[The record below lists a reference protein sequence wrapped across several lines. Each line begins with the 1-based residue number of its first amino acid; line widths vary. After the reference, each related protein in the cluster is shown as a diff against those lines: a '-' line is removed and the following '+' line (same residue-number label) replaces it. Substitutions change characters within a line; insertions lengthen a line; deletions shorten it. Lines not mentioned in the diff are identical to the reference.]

1 MYSCVLVAAGSG
13 TRANLGY
20 NKLRYLV
27 NHKPLFWYAF
37 KPFYDK
43 GYQMIIVINPE
54 DESFIRMYIPEDVI
68 LVYGGKTR
76 SESVRNGLVK
86 VTEPY
91 VMIHDAA
98 RVRIT
103 KDLIELVE
111 KGLQIYP
118 ACVLSKRVTN
128 TVYMKDTDLQILDRR
143 MLYEAET
150 PQAFN
155 TEKIKKA
162 YVKILPNATDD
173 VSQYQ
178 SQYSSEVGLIL
189 HEQNNAKI
197 TYQKDIELFEKEVE
211 HTMYKIGHSYDIHQL
226 VPDRK
231 LILGGIEIPFEL
243 GLLGHSDAD
252 VLLHAVAESILGA
265 LGLGDLGTFFPDT
278 DQRFKDLNSKIIVN
292 EVVQMMKK
300 QGYKVSNLDCTIFAE
315 KPKLAPFIK
324 EIKKSISDLLNTA
337 LENINIKA
345 ATNEKLDSI
354 GNLKAMA
361 ASATILLIK
370 GE

>member
-1 MYSCVLVAAGSG
+1 MYACVLVAAGSG

-27 NHKPLFWYAF
+27 NQKPLFWYAF
-37 KPFYDK
+37 KPFYDRN
-43 GYQMIIVINPE
+43 YEMVVVINPE
-54 DESFIRMYIPEDVI
+54 DESFVRTYLPSDVKI
-68 LVYGGKTR
+68 VYGGKTR
-76 SESVRNGLVK
+76 AESVKNGLNE

-98 RVRIT
+98 RVYI
-103 KDLIELVE
+103 DEELIDQVE
-111 KGLQIYP
+111 NGLAIHQ

-128 TVYMKDTDLQILDRR
+128 TIYLKEDSLKVLDRR
-143 MLYEAET
+143 FLYEAET
-150 PQAFN
+150 PQAFI
-155 TEKIKKA
+155 TAEIKTA
-162 YVKILPNATDD
+162 YQNIQPSATDD

-178 SQYSSEVGLIL
+178 ASFNREVGLIL
-189 HEQNNAKI
+189 HEKNNSKI
-197 TYQKDIELFEKEVE
+197 TYQKDIEHFEKEVE
-211 HTMYKIGHSYDIHQL
+211 KHMFKIGHSYDIHAL
-226 VPDRK
+226 VENRK

-278 DQRFKDLNSKIIVN
+278 DKKYKDIDSKIIVSD
-292 EVVQMMKK
+292 VVKMMKNK
-300 QGYKVSNLDCTIFAE
+300 GYKISNLDCTIFAE
-315 KPKLAPFIK
+315 KPKLAPFIGD
-324 EIKKSISDLLNTA
+324 IKKSISTLLDAPVGSVNV
-337 LENINIKA
+337 KA
-345 ATNEKLDSI
+345 ATNEKLDAI

-361 ASATILLIK
+361 ASATVLLIK